1 MSNAQSLRRRW
12 PGEGT
17 RVVVGL
23 AFALLYVFVITYQ
36 PLALLADAALDDG
49 TYIVH
54 GRSLAEGRWL
64 GSFNWLTLRTG
75 PGYPLFLAIN
85 FWLGLPITL
94 THAIFFCGALGLFSW
109 AIKSIS
115 RSGLIGLSSFVLI
128 LWHPVFLG
136 TQAIRDTIYAGQLFL
151 VFACALVAFFIAE
164 KLGTRVLWGA
174 LTGLALGWF
183 WLTRE
188 EGIWILPA
196 AAFLLLFAIVRT
208 HLLNSSLRN
217 VAIPAALTLVL
228 FLLVHFAF
236 MSGNWLAYG
245 SFVGVDIKERN
256 FVAALDALQ
265 SVQYGPHVDY
275 LPVPRV
281 VRERIYEVSPSFASV
296 KPLLDPPQGPVWH
309 GCRVYPATCGDIAG
323 GWFIWALRDAAA
335 QAGHY
340 RTPGEASAFF
350 GRLVSE
356 VNEACRSGQLSCR
369 GSPIPYMPRV
379 SWLQIEQIPQRIA
392 EAVILVSRP
401 AQLIHL
407 DSTPS
412 SGELSDALDFLNH
425 PAHNLPQGYLQRVR
439 LSGWY
444 YSKDGI
450 WPRFDM
456 QKPDGQSVPIT
467 LQFYPSPD
475 IASHFGD
482 TRAASN
488 RFILETNCSPDCTLS
503 IKRGDGTELRPS
515 LRALLGVGPIT
526 GGGDGTFNV
535 DRFQTESPT
544 RSDIRLRV
552 SRLIR
557 QSVLAAYDPVLPYAL
572 GFGAVAFVGAVML
585 GSFRRSGGM
594 LLAVAAT
601 VWILLVSRIIL
612 LVLIDISSFPALELN
627 YLTPALYL
635 SVTAAVLS
643 LASLASLARKSVST
657 GRQSC
662 CQAAMCEIAA
672 PPRVEK
678 LTRVSEHDK
687 LTSGR
692 GARRPDG

>member
-1 MSNAQSLRRRW
+1 MNSAQSSRRHSR
-12 PGEGT
+12 GERTG
-17 RVVVGL
+17 VVVGL

-36 PLALLADAALDDG
+36 PLTLLADAALDDG
-49 TYIVH
+49 IFLVH

-85 FWLGLPITL
+85 FWLGLPITFV
-94 THAIFFCGALGLFSW
+94 HAIFFCGAVGLFSW
-109 AIKSIS
+109 AIKRIS

-136 TQAIRDTIYAGQLFL
+136 TQAIRDTIYTGQLFL

-164 KLGTRVLWGA
+164 KQGTRALWGA
-174 LTGLALGWF
+174 LTGVALGWF

-196 AAFLLLFAIVRT
+196 AAFLLVVAIVRA
-208 HLLNSSLRN
+208 HVLNTSLRN
-217 VAIPAALTLVL
+217 FAIPAALTLVL
-228 FLLVHFAF
+228 FLFAHFAF

-265 SVQYGPHVDY
+265 SVQYGPDVDHV
-275 LPVPRV
+275 PVPRA
-281 VRERIYEVSPSFASV
+281 VRERIYEVSPSFASL
-296 KPLLDPPQGPVWH
+296 KPLVDPPQGPVWH

-340 RTPGEASAFF
+340 RAPGEASAFF
-350 GRLVSE
+350 GRLASE

-369 GSPIPYMPRV
+369 GSAIPYMPRV

-392 EAVILVSRP
+392 EALILVSRP
-401 AQLIHL
+401 AQLIDI
-407 DSTPS
+407 DSPPS

-425 PAHNLPQGYLQRVR
+425 PPHSPPQGHLQRIR

-450 WPRFDM
+450 WPRLDVH
-456 QKPDGQSVPIT
+456 KPDGESVPMT
-467 LQFYPSPD
+467 LQFYASPD

-482 TRAASN
+482 ARATSN
-488 RFILETNCSPDCTLS
+488 RFIMETDCNPDCTLS

-515 LRALLGVGPIT
+515 LRALLRFGPTT

-535 DRFQTESPT
+535 DEFQAESPA

-557 QSVLAAYDPVLPYAL
+557 QSVLATYDPVLPYAL
-572 GFGAVAFVGAVML
+572 GFGAVAFVGAVTL
-585 GSFRRSGGM
+585 ASFKRSGVR
-594 LLAVAAT
+594 LLAVAAAA
-601 VWILLVSRIIL
+601 WILVVSRITL
-612 LVLIDISSFPALELN
+612 LVLIDISAFPALELN
-627 YLTPALYL
+627 YLMPALYF

-643 LASLASLARKSVST
+643 LASLASLVRRSVSP
-657 GRQSC
+657 
-662 CQAAMCEIAA
+662 AAN
-672 PPRVEK
+672 RVPK
-678 LTRVSEHDK
+678 RLSVK
-687 LTSGR
+687 
-692 GARRPDG
+692 